1 MNDLWDIQRIGRA
14 LGISEG
20 AVRMRI
26 RRGQIPPSDFLILR
40 KKFWLPETIMG
51 WMQSQREGAK
61 DE

>member
-51 WMQSQREGAK
+51 WLETQKEVDK
-61 DE
+61 HE